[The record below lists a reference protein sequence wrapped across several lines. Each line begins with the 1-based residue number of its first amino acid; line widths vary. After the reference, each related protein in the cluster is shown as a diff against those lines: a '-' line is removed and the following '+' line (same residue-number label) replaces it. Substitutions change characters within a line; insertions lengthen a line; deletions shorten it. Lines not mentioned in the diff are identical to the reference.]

1 MPTLQSNW
9 TGANFCAWD
18 DVTCT
23 SGGVSVWLDGNV
35 FEATT
40 ARLPEWTSD
49 VDGSQVMAV
58 NITLIDFTSLA
69 GTLPAS
75 WSRLKHLEALYMT
88 KSALAGTLPEAW
100 ADMAQLRPLMLSRSA
115 IHGTLPATWSASAN
129 LQYLQLESNKLAG
142 AIPSSWGAWMAIRQ
156 VYLGDKAV
164 KVPIPKAWGTSVP
177 LAITPNAASV
187 QQTSESNAAHAKI
200 VAGVNLVAPLS
211 SLPRCSVLDCA
222 VCLAASPFYC
232 KSCDA
237 GYVLSTAS
245 WCHRDPSVPT
255 TPRPPTST
263 TTTTTTTTS
272 TTSAPS
278 GSDSTSGH
286 NEASTSTTTSTTP
299 TPPSSASLPPL
310 PRCSVRHCM
319 ECVVSSPFYCKVCAK
334 GYSLTVVSF
343 CRKGSQ

>member
-1 MPTLQSNW
+1 
-9 TGANFCAWD
+9 
-18 DVTCT
+18 
-23 SGGVSVWLDGNV
+23 
-35 FEATT
+35 
-40 ARLPEWTSD
+40 
-49 VDGSQVMAV
+49 
-58 NITLIDFTSLA
+58 
-69 GTLPAS
+69 
-75 WSRLKHLEALYMT
+75 MT